1 MKNILRV
8 DTANARLVMDR
19 TFAKNATVVGSP
31 EYTMLQAARRDYP
44 TFAVMQRQIQR
55 NSNKESYRGL
65 TYAYMENYIRLHP
78 NAEQRYKEYAELR
91 LQALCHSIR
100 YPTIKKWFLTAYP
113 EVAQFGMEN
122 TNAQPL
128 DIAPFTAA

>member
-44 TFAVMQRQIQR
+44 TFTVMQRQIQR
-55 NSNKESYRGL
+55 NSNKECYRGL
-65 TYAYMENYIRLHP
+65 TYSYMENYIRLHP

-100 YPTIKKWFLTAYP
+100 YPTIKKWFLEKYP
-113 EVAQFGMEN
+113 QINDFAEVA
-122 TNAQPL
+122 
-128 DIAPFTAA
+128 